1 MELQGKKE
9 KKKSQDVFF
18 LFFKLQPSAASSR
31 NAAKT
36 PLLPFFIHPWVQLH
50 SPRQAN
56 VFVLYGLECYFTLL
70 SGGKWREICNLIITT
85 APPRPWIPLLCQAC
99 SPCTVTASM
108 EAHTQ

>member
-1 MELQGKKE
+1 MCF
-9 KKKSQDVFF
+9 SFF
-18 LFFKLQPSAASSR
+18 SNSSLALPVPEMQQR
-31 NAAKT
+31 H

-85 APPRPWIPLLCQAC
+85 APLRPWIPLLCQAC